1 MKRHLAPLPAI
12 LSLLL
17 LAGCD
22 QPPAKEIA
30 AAETALA
37 QARKGGA
44 FAFAPEQWKAA
55 EAALAQARQKV
66 EMKDYRGALSSAI
79 DASDKAKGAA
89 TAAASA
95 KLLARSAAEVA
106 QAEAQAALD
115 EVAAVKEEA
124 AKAKVP
130 DSAFGDL
137 EPKLE
142 AARQAMALVTE
153 SLDKGDLLGAQKAG
167 ADLKAL
173 ATPLAQASRD
183 ALAAWQQAHPKGK
196 KGAKA
201 APPRKP

>member
-37 QARKGGA
+37 QARKDGA

-66 EMKDYRGALSSAI
+66 EVKDYRGALSSAI

-124 AKAKVP
+124 AKTKVP
-130 DSAFGDL
+130 DSAFAEL

-142 AARQAMALVTE
+142 SIREGLAVVVQLLE
-153 SLDKGDLLGAQKAG
+153 KGDLLGAQKSG
-167 ADLKAL
+167 SDLKAQ
-173 ATPLAQASRD
+173 AAPLAEGYRD
-183 ALAAWQQAHPKGK
+183 ALTQWQEAHPKGRK
-196 KGAKA
+196 VAKPA
-201 APPRKP
+201 ARKP